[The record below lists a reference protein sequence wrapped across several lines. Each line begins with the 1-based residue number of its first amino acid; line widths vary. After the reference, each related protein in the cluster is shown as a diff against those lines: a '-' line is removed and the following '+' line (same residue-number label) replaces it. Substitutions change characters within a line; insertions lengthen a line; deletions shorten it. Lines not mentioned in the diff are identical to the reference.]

1 MWRNLFNIFKQDN
14 LFTQALK
21 ESHEMLDLDLRMI
34 EASVESLRRSDDG
47 SISIDILGMDKR
59 INRFERD
66 VRQKVLT
73 HLAVSGPGDLSSGMV
88 LVSIIIDIERIGD
101 YAKNIHDLARLHPSR
116 LTGGAVEEDLARV
129 EAQTLELF
137 RDTVQAFRENDV
149 EMARRVMVGYKE
161 GLSAASEG
169 IVAAI
174 VEARAGDL
182 DPGTSAAVALYARYL
197 KRIGG
202 HSRNIVT
209 SVVNPFHRLGYKEKK
224 PKKLK

>member
-14 LFTQALK
+14 LFTQALH

-73 HLAVSGPGDLSSGMV
+73 HLAVSGPSDLSSGMV

-116 LTGGAVEEDLARV
+116 LTGGAVEKDLACV

-137 RDTVQAFRENDV
+137 RDTVHAFRENDV
-149 EMARRVMVGYKE
+149 EKARSVMVGYKE
-161 GLSAASEG
+161 GLSAACEG

-224 PKKLK
+224 PKKTL

>member
-1 MWRNLFNIFKQDN
+1 MWRNLFTIFKQDN
-14 LFTQALK
+14 LFIQALS

-34 EASVESLRRSDDG
+34 EASVESLRRTDDG

-73 HLAVSGPGDLSSGMV
+73 HLAVSGPSDLASGLV

-116 LTGGAVEEDLARV
+116 LTGGLVEEELSRV
-129 EAQTLELF
+129 EEQTLELF
-137 RDTVQAFRENDV
+137 RETVEAFRENDV
-149 EMARRVMVGYKE
+149 EKARRVMVGYKE
-161 GLSAASEG
+161 NLSAACEG
-169 IVAAI
+169 ILATI

-197 KRIGG
+197 KRIGA

-209 SVVNPFHRLGYKEKK
+209 SVVNPFHRIGYREKK
-224 PKKLK
+224 QK